1 MIGYIKYVSRK
12 PIGKKPYVFSTG
24 GYSGTTKDGKGIIF
38 DWCETYGYATVRED
52 GHVEI
57 EADLRCFDEEF
68 TIDSSEKGSG
78 ADNLAPET
86 LTTIEL
92 TEVFYECFLD
102 EQEEEF
108 VYLDVVEFSVYDPE
122 TGVEKKFENLKEYN
136 EKYSIKE
143 ESA

>member
-1 MIGYIKYVSRK
+1 M
-12 PIGKKPYVFSTG
+12 
-24 GYSGTTKDGKGIIF
+24 
-38 DWCETYGYATVRED
+38 
-52 GHVEI
+52 
-57 EADLRCFDEEF
+57 
-68 TIDSSEKGSG
+68 DSSEKGSG
-78 ADNLAPET
+78 ADNLTPET